1 VKCHQK
7 KLDKLPLSVIMVVY
21 GCNHSTEKA
30 LKESLQVL
38 KGELLEPEK
47 VILKNAMESIQAQ
60 VESFL
65 LGRIESDV
73 WQVGTK
79 IPSERDLAV
88 ELDVSRTTVRNAVLA
103 LTARGV
109 FERSVGQGTFV
120 KRKPASVVAPRTTT
134 GTLGYVV
141 CKEKSSRK
149 PIASEAFYFDV
160 FLGIEEDTAKS
171 GRHTLFTYLDDY
183 DADELEAFRTF
194 LSKVDGV
201 IVEEARN
208 PDFLQSLASSGV
220 PTVLLAPTASVDGLD
235 LVTMDLAA
243 GVHKAVSWLRSL
255 GHQRIAIIN
264 GPLRLESARIRFL
277 AWKDA
282 MAATGGSWDD
292 LLVDGD
298 EGWSAEAGYAAM
310 KRLLER
316 NRRLTAVFCA
326 NDLLAIGALSALS
339 ERSLEVPHDV
349 SVLGFDDSE
358 LARHASPPLSTM
370 RIHSRDMARTAARR
384 LLERVEVGNLPPV
397 RIEFPID
404 LVVRKSCKEVI
415 SQGE

>member
-1 VKCHQK
+1 
-7 KLDKLPLSVIMVVY
+7 M
-21 GCNHSTEKA
+21 
-30 LKESLQVL
+30 ES
-38 KGELLEPEK
+38 KK

-65 LGRIESDV
+65 LGRIDSDV

-79 IPSERDLAV
+79 IPSERDLAI
-88 ELDVSRTTVRNAVLA
+88 ELDVSRTTVRNAILA

-120 KRKPASVVAPRTTT
+120 KRKPAPAATPRAST

-141 CKEKSSRK
+141 CKEKLSRK

-183 DADELEAFRTF
+183 DPEEVDAFRAF
-194 LSKVDGV
+194 LAKVDGV
-201 IVEEARN
+201 VVEEGRN
-208 PDFLQSLASSGV
+208 PELLQALSDSGV
-220 PTVLLAPTASVDGLD
+220 PAVLLAPTASIDGLD

-264 GPLRLESARIRFL
+264 GPLRLESARTRFL

-282 MAATGGSWDD
+282 MAATGGSWDE

-310 KRLLER
+310 NRLLER
-316 NRRLTAVFCA
+316 NRNLTAVFCA

-339 ERSLEVPHDV
+339 ERCISVPQEV

-384 LLERVEVGNLPPV
+384 LLERIEAGALPPV

-404 LVVRKSCKEVI
+404 LVVRKSCKEVNRPR
-415 SQGE
+415 E